1 MNGVLFA
8 GFKSCSELVDCF
20 NKDGFDTEI
29 QSEPA
34 ELEKYISDNRPRIAI
49 IDSSVKSL
57 LMKIREV
64 DKFLPVIVI
73 GKSSAGPKVEQDA
86 LNKGADAFLR
96 APVDGQ
102 VLLSWV
108 HSILSRLEN
117 CPFAQERYSFD
128 DIEVDVFKRT
138 VKKKGWIVVMSA
150 TEFELLVHFCRNDGR
165 IVSRDEILKEVW
177 KYSTCP
183 TTRTVDNFICKLR
196 RKFEDKVKYLK
207 TVKGT
212 GYLFCTLGVE

>member
-8 GFKSCSELVDCF
+8 GFKSCKDLVDCF
-20 NKDGFDTEI
+20 DQDGFDTEVK
-29 QSEPA
+29 SELA
-34 ELEKYISDNRPRIAI
+34 ELEKYILDNRPRIAI
-49 IDSSVKSL
+49 VDSSVQTL
-57 LMKIREV
+57 LTRIREI
-64 DKFLPVIVI
+64 DKFLPVVVI
-73 GKSSAGPKVEQDA
+73 GKSSATSTMEIEA
-86 LNKGADAFLR
+86 LENGADAFLR
-96 APVDGQ
+96 GQVKGQ
-102 VLLSWV
+102 VLLAWV

-117 CPFAQERYSFD
+117 CPFAQERYAFD

-138 VKKKGWIVVMSA
+138 VKKKGWTVVMSA
-150 TEFELLVHFCRNDGR
+150 TEFELLVHFCRHDGR

-196 RKFEDKVKYLK
+196 RKLEDRVKYLK

-212 GYLFCTLGVE
+212 GYLFCTKGFQ

>member
-8 GFKSCSELVDCF
+8 GFKSNLSFVDF
-20 NKDGFDTEI
+20 FQKDGFETEVKSDI
-29 QSEPA
+29 G
-34 ELEKYISDNRPRIAI
+34 ELEKYILDNRPRIAVV
-49 IDSSVKSL
+49 DSSVKSL
-57 LMKIREV
+57 LLRIREV
-64 DKFLPVIVI
+64 DKYLPVIVL
-73 GKSSAGPKVEQDA
+73 GKKGASSKIEIET
-86 LNKGADAFLR
+86 LKNGADAFLR
-96 APVDGQ
+96 APVEGA
-102 VLLSWV
+102 VLLAWV

-138 VKKKGWIVVMSA
+138 VKKKGWTVVMSA

-165 IVSRDEILKEVW
+165 IVSRNEILKEVW

-196 RKFEDKVKYLK
+196 RKLEDKVKYLK

-212 GYLFCTLGVE
+212 GYLFCTGGL